1 MRLGKLAVIGL
12 AALVGLGL
20 GLIVAQPWHGPT
32 DVEAV
37 ELDDEKAW
45 REDDGSDAEVREDD
59 GDDALRDGIRRR
71 GAGRCMRLSGHCQQ
85 IRHHR
90 GTRG

>member
-32 DVEAV
+32 EVEAPGP
-37 ELDDEKAW
+37 ACAA
-45 REDDGSDAEVREDD
+45 GP
-59 GDDALRDGIRRR
+59 GILPRP
-71 GAGRCMRLSGHCQQ
+71 GR
-85 IRHHR
+85 
-90 GTRG
+90 